1 MANPTIEQIYS
12 ALRGDLKKA
21 DSIGFKEVI
30 NDAVRK
36 TFTARNADA
45 IYEFAHKQPDAAFWN
60 GVKYYGS
67 GKQNRIKFRR
77 TPAKVAAP
85 KGRKAAA
92 EVAPELAAT

>member
-1 MANPTIEQIYS
+1 MPIPTTEQIHA

-21 DSIGFKEVI
+21 DSIGFKEVV
-30 NDAVRK
+30 NDVVRK

-77 TPAKVAAP
+77 TPAKVAVP

-92 EVAPELAAT
+92 EAAALVAVA